1 MTMQI
6 TPLRLVLPVGFQ
18 PIQPAGAGDMNL
30 GSAGGTHGPV
40 QVAGLGP
47 GQQVAQGT
55 AAVVRDFASVL
66 ERAVAA
72 VQAKQQAADQAAV
85 QVAQGNLNDLHD
97 AVLAQEEASLALD
110 LTVQIRNKVLEA
122 YQEIMRMPV

>member
-6 TPLRLVLPVGFQ
+6 TPLRLVMPVGFQ
-18 PIQPAGAGDMNL
+18 PVQGSVNSGQEKGPA
-30 GSAGGTHGPV
+30 S
-40 QVAGLGP
+40 VANS
-47 GQQVAQGT
+47 
-55 AAVVRDFASVL
+55 FASVL

-72 VQAKQQAADQAAV
+72 VQAKQDQANQAAL
-85 QVAQGNLNDLHD
+85 QVAQGNLDDLHD

-110 LTVQIRNKVLEA
+110 LTVQVRNKVLEA

>member
-18 PIQPAGAGDMNL
+18 PVQGSVHSGQEKGPA
-30 GSAGGTHGPV
+30 S
-40 QVAGLGP
+40 VA
-47 GQQVAQGT
+47 
-55 AAVVRDFASVL
+55 DSFATVL

-72 VQAKQQAADQAAV
+72 VQAKQDQANQAAL
-85 QVAQGNLNDLHD
+85 QVAQGNLDDLHD

-110 LTVQIRNKVLEA
+110 LTVQVRNKVLEA